1 MTNKETRQM
10 AKTTQYF
17 DRRGRKLD
25 PADALQDNMLRDGVT
40 VRVPLHL
47 ADAAR
52 SAVRPLRITD
62 ARSDAREYWDAE
74 RDALLVTDG
83 RGDDPGLNRPGFR
96 VLDNDFGGTAKWAAY
111 ADYETRLCTAYKTR
125 PTPASAPT
133 RRSND
138 DHRST
143 DNSPVVDMA
152 SVYKEHRHYLENA
165 WRRT

>member
-1 MTNKETRQM
+1 M
-10 AKTTQYF
+10 AKTAQYF
-17 DRRGRKLD
+17 DRWGRKL
-25 PADALQDNMLRDGVT
+25 AEEDALQDNVLRDGVV
-40 VRVPLHL
+40 VRVPLHM

-52 SAVRPLRITD
+52 FAEARPLRITD
-62 ARSDAREYWDAE
+62 ARSDARAYWDAE

-96 VLDNDFGGTAKWAAY
+96 SLFLPRSHLIHLRQRRSENWPLGYRSSARLAGLD
-111 ADYETRLCTAYKTR
+111 